1 MHNAHVQCIFMY
13 IVHTIIVH
21 CIFKYIFDTLFHFEL
36 FNSRFLRYT
45 VRYSYRILPN
55 LLNQNMRNKVSLS
68 VPYCPLFTVTIIVLL
83 KLNGI
88 FKR

>member
-1 MHNAHVQCIFMY
+1 MHMCNVYSCTLY
-13 IVHTIIVH
+13 IVH

-55 LLNQNMRNKVSLS
+55 LLNQNMKNKVSLS
-68 VPYCPLFTVTIIVLL
+68 VPYCPLSTVTIIILL
-83 KLNGI
+83 KINGI